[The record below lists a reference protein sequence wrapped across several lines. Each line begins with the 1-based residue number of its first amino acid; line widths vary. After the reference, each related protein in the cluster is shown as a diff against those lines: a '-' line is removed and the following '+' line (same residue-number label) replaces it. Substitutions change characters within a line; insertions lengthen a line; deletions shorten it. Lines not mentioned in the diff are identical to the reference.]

1 MCDLSVVAP
10 KTHKHCESA
19 HALRGIAALAVAW
32 FHFTN
37 GQAIFLPEGSLLRL
51 SGSYGYLGV
60 AVFFVISGFVIPYSL
75 ESMKFRFPDDASK
88 FAIRRFWRLYPP
100 YVVALILT
108 IVLTA
113 VSSHVPGSH
122 ATMPDFGVATIMGNL
137 TYTAPWIGGEW
148 ASPIFWSLAIEIQF
162 YLVAAIFAPALLSKK
177 RLVIFTTL
185 FAISCLSFVPA
196 NRTFLFWYLP
206 TFGAGVCWFL
216 YHSKRLSFID
226 ASAQALGF
234 VVVAWITM
242 GLQYAMAIA
251 FAFAII
257 AMPVRKSVPIL
268 SFLGTISY
276 SVYLLHSPIGGRAI
290 NLATRLP
297 DNLYIKVIALTMALA
312 ASIVSGYLMWRFV
325 ESISARKANHQA
337 QRPKLGSQPESSQI

>member
-1 MCDLSVVAP
+1 MGDLNVVAP

-32 FHFTN
+32 FHFTS
-37 GQAIFLPEGSLLRL
+37 GQPVFLPEGSLLRL

-75 ESMKFRFPDDASK
+75 ENMKYRLPGNAK
-88 FAIRRFWRLYPP
+88 EFAVRRFWRIYPP
-100 YVVALILT
+100 YLVAFILT
-108 IVLTA
+108 VALTA
-113 VSSHVPGSH
+113 VSSHIPGSH
-122 ATMPDFGVATIMGNL
+122 AKLPDFGAATIIGNL

-162 YLVAAIFAPALLSKK
+162 YLMAAISAPALLSKN
-177 RLVIFTTL
+177 RFVIFTTL

-196 NRTFLFWYLP
+196 DKTLLFWYLP

-216 YHSKRLSFID
+216 YYSNRLSFVD
-226 ASAQALGF
+226 ASGQALGF
-234 VVVAWITM
+234 VVVAWLTM
-242 GLQYAMAIA
+242 GLEYAIA
-251 FAFAII
+251 IALAFATI

-276 SVYLLHSPIGGRAI
+276 SVYLLHSPVGGRVI

-297 DNLYIKVIALTMALA
+297 DNLYIKVIALALA
-312 ASIVSGYLMWRFV
+312 LVASIGSAYLMWRFV
-325 ESISARKANHQA
+325 ENISGKKARDHA
-337 QRPKLGSQPESSQI
+337 QRPELGSQPESSRA

>member
-1 MCDLSVVAP
+1 MIFAPGTTMCDLSVVAP

-75 ESMKFRFPDDASK
+75 DRRCFDFPMMLRNLLFVVSGT
-88 FAIRRFWRLYPP
+88 YPP

-185 FAISCLSFVPA
+185 FAISSCLSFVPV

-242 GLQYAMAIA
+242 GLQYAIAIA
-251 FAFAII
+251 FAFATI
-257 AMPVRKSVPIL
+257 AMPVRKSVPIF
-268 SFLGTISY
+268 SSWNHF
-276 SVYLLHSPIGGRAI
+276 VF
-290 NLATRLP
+290 RLP
-297 DNLYIKVIALTMALA
+297 LAL
-312 ASIVSGYLMWRFV
+312 SYWRT
-325 ESISARKANHQA
+325 SD
-337 QRPKLGSQPESSQI
+337 